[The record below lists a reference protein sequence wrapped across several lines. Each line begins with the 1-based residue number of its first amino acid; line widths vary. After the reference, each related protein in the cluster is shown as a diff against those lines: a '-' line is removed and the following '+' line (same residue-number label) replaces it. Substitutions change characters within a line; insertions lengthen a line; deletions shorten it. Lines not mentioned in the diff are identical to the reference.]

1 MLSDAMRSAI
11 LRAAPIPTNEGTRM
25 KLLLT
30 ALAFALARTAA
41 AADYP
46 LGTMTCTDIG
56 AFASEVMAA
65 KKAGRSKED
74 ALAALETRTYGD
86 PVEKGNLSDVVQI
99 LYGNLGRNLG
109 VQSAGAVLKTDCE
122 SGRPA
127 K

>member
-1 MLSDAMRSAI
+1 MRSI
-11 LRAAPIPTNEGTRM
+11 LSAW
-25 KLLLT
+25 LC
-30 ALAFALARTAA
+30 AFALTSA

-46 LGTMTCTDIG
+46 LGTMTCADIG

-74 ALAALETRTYGD
+74 ALAALDTRTYGD
-86 PVEKGNLSDVVQI
+86 PVEKRNLTDVVDI

-122 SGRPA
+122 TGRTP

>member
-1 MLSDAMRSAI
+1 MKHLF
-11 LRAAPIPTNEGTRM
+11 AA
-25 KLLLT
+25 LLC
-30 ALAFALARTAA
+30 AVAQNAA

-46 LGTMTCTDIG
+46 LGTMTCADIG
-56 AFASEVMAA
+56 TFASETMAA

-86 PVEKGNLSDVVQI
+86 PVEKRNLADVVDI

-122 SGRPA
+122 SGRPQ

>member
-1 MLSDAMRSAI
+1 MRFTFGA
-11 LRAAPIPTNEGTRM
+11 
-25 KLLLT
+25 LLCAFTLT
-30 ALAFALARTAA
+30 VA

-46 LGTMTCTDIG
+46 LGTMTCDDIG

-65 KKAGRSKED
+65 KKGGRSKED

-86 PVEKGNLSDVVQI
+86 PVEKRNLTDVVEI

-122 SGRPA
+122 TGRKP

>member
-1 MLSDAMRSAI
+1 MRFTI
-11 LRAAPIPTNEGTRM
+11 AA
-25 KLLLT
+25 LLG
-30 ALAFALARTAA
+30 AFALTSS

-46 LGTMTCTDIG
+46 LGTMTCADIG

-65 KKAGRSKED
+65 KKAGRSRDD
-74 ALAALETRTYGD
+74 ALAALETRNYGD
-86 PVEKGNLSDVVQI
+86 PVEKRNLTDVVEI

-122 SGRPA
+122 TGRQP

>member
-1 MLSDAMRSAI
+1 MRFTFGA
-11 LRAAPIPTNEGTRM
+11 
-25 KLLLT
+25 LLCACT
-30 ALAFALARTAA
+30 LAST

-46 LGTMTCTDIG
+46 LGTMTCDDIG

-65 KKAGRSKED
+65 KKGGRAKED

-86 PVEKGNLSDVVQI
+86 PVEKRNLTDVVEI

-122 SGRPA
+122 TGRKP

>member
-1 MLSDAMRSAI
+1 MRF
-11 LRAAPIPTNEGTRM
+11 T
-25 KLLLT
+25 
-30 ALAFALARTAA
+30 LAVLMCTVNLTAA

-46 LGTMTCTDIG
+46 LGTMTCADIG
-56 AFASEVMAA
+56 VFASEVMAA

-74 ALAALETRTYGD
+74 ALAALDTRTYGD
-86 PVEKGNLSDVVQI
+86 PVEKRNLTDVVDI

-122 SGRPA
+122 TGRAP

>member
-1 MLSDAMRSAI
+1 MKSFLAALLFLSMQAGI
-11 LRAAPIPTNEGTRM
+11 
-25 KLLLT
+25 
-30 ALAFALARTAA
+30 

-46 LGTMTCTDIG
+46 LGTMTCADIG
-56 AFASEVMAA
+56 AFASETMAA

-86 PVEKGNLSDVVQI
+86 PVERRNLTNVVEI

-122 SGRPA
+122 SGRSP